1 MYDNGA
7 DLVETAFL
15 MEGLLTA
22 RQYFHSQELDRK
34 ITHLWE
40 TVNWSWFQRTPQGKF
55 LYWHWSPEYTWY
67 INHRITGW
75 NETMMVYLLAI
86 ASPTHGVPANMYY
99 SGWAG
104 MPKLYLNGGT
114 YYGIKLPLGMGMG
127 GPLFFTQYS
136 FMGFDPHV
144 SDRYANYFK
153 NNRAMALINR
163 AYCKQNP
170 KHYKGYGPNDWGL
183 TAVDGPRGY
192 RAYEPGSKYPRLDD
206 GTIAPTGAIASF
218 PYTPKASMATLKFF
232 YRKLGDRLWGP
243 FGFRDAFNLQE
254 DWVSR
259 INMGLNQA
267 PMAVMIENYRTGLIW
282 KLFMSNPEI
291 RAMCKRV
298 GFH

>member
-1 MYDNGA
+1 
-7 DLVETAFL
+7 
-15 MEGLLTA
+15 
-22 RQYFHSQELDRK
+22 
-34 ITHLWE
+34 
-40 TVNWSWFQRTPQGKF
+40 
-55 LYWHWSPEYTWY
+55 
-67 INHRITGW
+67 
-75 NETMMVYLLAI
+75 MMVYLLAI

-99 SGWAG
+99 SGWTG

-267 PMAVMIENYRTGLIW
+267 PMVVMIENYRTGLIW